1 MEMFCDEVDTVK
13 GFSYLGDRL
22 NASGGCETTMTA
34 RVRIGW
40 IKFKECGELL
50 LGRRFSLKM
59 KGMVYR
65 SCVRSA
71 MLYGCETWCLRENE
85 MIILIRT
92 ERAMV
97 RSMCGVKLVDGKN
110 TEDLMKILDLK
121 ENLDKMAHANGVRW
135 YGHVVRR
142 DEESILKKAMM
153 LQVNGQRKRGRPKQ
167 TWKRQ
172 VEESLKKV
180 GLRVEE
186 ATDRARWREGVRAIA
201 EGMRCIRPLS
211 DTRKNWIEIE

>member
-1 MEMFCDEVDTVK
+1 
-13 GFSYLGDRL
+13 
-22 NASGGCETTMTA
+22 
-34 RVRIGW
+34 
-40 IKFKECGELL
+40 
-50 LGRRFSLKM
+50 M

-71 MLYGCETWCLRENE
+71 MLYGSETWCLRENE
-85 MIILIRT
+85 MIILRRT

-110 TEDLMKILDLK
+110 TEDLMKMLGLM
-121 ENLDKMAHANGVRW
+121 ETLDKMAQANGVRW
-135 YGHVVRR
+135 CGHVVRR

-153 LQVNGQRKRGRPKQ
+153 LQVNGQRNRGRPKQ

-172 VEESLKKV
+172 VEESLKKI

-186 ATDRARWREGVRAIA
+186 ATDRARSRER
-201 EGMRCIRPLS
+201 E
-211 DTRKNWIEIE
+211 